1 MKRYMQEKGDSY
13 PWRTGG
19 KYLPYN
25 DPGYGYGAL
34 LFVFVKKMAATPEEY
49 PRKAGT
55 VTKKPL
61 GLKEK

>member
-1 MKRYMQEKGDSY
+1 MQEKKGDSY

-34 LFVFVKKMAATPEEY
+34 LCICKEDGSNTGGSIQE
-49 PRKAGT
+49 KAGT